1 MKLKGRLVTFSVLIC
16 IISILVIVGINYIIS
31 IQKLES
37 EVNKNIQLETVN
49 IAKDSDKWMA
59 LQKDSLEEVLQGL
72 LYSNNYE
79 YDYVHKYF
87 VGKNK
92 INDGNEYYVAFSDR
106 SLIAGSGWIPDS
118 SYDATT
124 RDWYVGAKESDSIY
138 ITEPYLDS
146 DMGKMVITIS
156 KAFKTSSGREGV
168 MASDITIDY
177 LVELIS
183 SADLGEGAYAF
194 LIDNNGNIITH
205 LNEAFNPTEEK
216 STKIEDILDGKLQS
230 IMSKDLDIRDKK
242 IKDYDN
248 EDRMFFFEDVVESN
262 WKVGV
267 GFPSNRVMETI
278 NLVIKYTILATIV
291 VVVISFALSN
301 YMAGTI
307 TKPIIHSVKIA
318 EDISD
323 LNLSGSIEE
332 SKLERKD
339 EIGQMYRAY
348 QLIIEKLRIFM
359 KDMDASITINHEVYN
374 ETLDKLQFLVL
385 QAEDTSATTE
395 ELSAGMEETAA
406 ATLSINESA
415 NEIDRAIT
423 DFAGKVDDGS
433 NTSSEI
439 SNKAEELRHQFAT
452 AKDKS
457 MSIYSEA
464 KDEIEKAIESSKEV
478 KQITALSNAILEI
491 SEQTSLLSLN
501 AAIEAARAGESGRGF
516 AVVAEEIR
524 KLAEHSNSTVGEI
537 QLVTDNITNA
547 VEQLIDRVSQVMD
560 FLERDVRKDYEMMV
574 DAVNHYKE
582 DGYFLNN
589 IIGDLS
595 ATSEELAATV
605 NEISNSMKEI
615 SITVEESTVATT
627 SIAEKNMNIVE
638 AINNINNI
646 MDRNKEASIKL
657 EEIVSQV
664 KL

>member
-92 INDGNEYYVAFSDR
+92 INDGNEYFVAFSDR

-216 STKIEDILDGKLQS
+216 LTKIEDILDGKLQS

-323 LNLSGSIEE
+323 LNLSNSIEE

-359 KDMDASITINHEVYN
+359 KDMDASIAINHEVYN